1 MSDTITAPI
10 TVTSGDSVAAPL
22 IYGVSSLTVSDSDN
36 YLEVTRS
43 TVVVSGASEHNNN
56 NPNGEYVWTPASNA
70 FVQGDFKLFKNSEGT
85 VTKWYLYFSGN
96 GIATRDDA
104 DLIGNFT
111 ISDANY
117 GTTCNVTYGTRSLFF
132 AGAKTDITDIL
143 NECAYGDHFTFG
155 RGVFNYSGLIYS
167 STSTITNGRNFAGAG
182 SDAIGNHRDLAGGL
196 ILKSNTYRTA
206 TIKLV
211 QSGHDARSGG
221 TMFIALRCHG
231 RTEIIDLVIDANAE
245 SNIAQ
250 KVIREDAFRLDP
262 TELVL
267 ETFKW
272 AYTGSR
278 GNSDP
283 LAASR
288 QGGAGTDNWELN
300 PHYGCYTLR
309 GDKSILR
316 GCKFIGWTA
325 GGCNMNSETATRT
338 DEQYGNNV
346 YGHYCLIEGCSYE
359 EPVDVSWNTPYISIV
374 NPRFGLTV
382 RDTTVFLP
390 DTADDFWTLGSGLVD
405 SEGDTAWAS
414 AQTFAFP
421 NHDNTLFENNRAFNC
436 GAMFHRDTL
445 AINGSIMRGNS
456 CHNCGYGVLFA
467 MSGSNICQNIVIEE
481 NTFEVRNM
489 NGTTKGTGVKI
500 THAAGLTIPDIPY
513 TYGLTLNNNTIIG
526 VSDIARPED
535 TPAGVLADGEWAFQ
549 MGSTKDWGDIPANFF
564 TDTTF
569 KHNVMGH
576 WSTTDPSTRQV
587 TGVLNNVLD
596 DNAAA
601 GAWTPWDYDTKTSEG
616 FYTTTPTTKPV
627 VTGSAASNAALSDL
641 LTKLAALG
649 LITDS
654 TT

>member
-22 IYGVSSLTVSDSDN
+22 VYGVSSLTVSDSDN

-56 NPNGEYVWTPASNA
+56 NPNGDYVWTPASNA
-70 FVQGDFKLFKNSEGT
+70 FVQGDFKLFKNSVGT
-85 VTKWYLYFSGN
+85 VTKWYLYFSGA
-96 GIATRDDA
+96 GVATRDDA
-104 DLIGNFT
+104 DLIGNFA
-111 ISDANY
+111 ISDTDY

-167 STSTITNGRNFAGAG
+167 STSAITNGRNFADAG

-245 SNIAQ
+245 ANITTQ
-250 KVIREDAFRLDP
+250 HVMREDAFRSDP
-262 TELVL
+262 TNLVI
-267 ETFKW
+267 EEFKW

-278 GNSDP
+278 GN
-283 LAASR
+283 LAESIFANLK
-288 QGGAGTDNWELN
+288 QGGASQKNWELN

-309 GDKSILR
+309 GDKSILK

-325 GGCNMNSETATRT
+325 GGCNMDVDLDYPLEATA
-338 DEQYGNNV
+338 EQYGNNV
-346 YGHYCLIEGCSYE
+346 YGHYCLIDGCSYE
-359 EPVDVSWNTPYISIV
+359 EPVDVSWNTPYVSIV
-374 NPRFGLTV
+374 NSRFGLTV
-382 RDTTVFLP
+382 KDTTVFLP
-390 DTADDFWTLGSGLVD
+390 DTANDFWTLGG
-405 SEGDTAWAS
+405 GAWSS
-414 AQTFAFP
+414 AQTFAFA
-421 NHDNTLFENNRAFNC
+421 NHDNTLFENNRAYNC
-436 GAMFHRDTL
+436 GIMFHRDTL

-456 CHNCGYGVLFA
+456 CHNCGFGVKFA
-467 MSGSNICQNIVIEE
+467 IKEDHICQNVVIQD

-500 THAAGLTIPDIPY
+500 TGVSIETTVKGIAS
-513 TYGLTLNNNTIIG
+513 NNNTIIG
-526 VSDIARPED
+526 VTTVGSSS
-535 TPAGVLADGEWAFQ
+535 GELGFQ
-549 MGSTKDWGDIPANFF
+549 MGNVGSGGWGTGGYWF
-564 TDTTF
+564 TDISF
-569 KHNVMGH
+569 MHNVTGY
-576 WSTTDPSTRQV
+576 WSNNVMIGTGARQLQGDLINWLDGNTALRG
-587 TGVLNNVLD
+587 TGV
-596 DNAAA
+596 A
-601 GAWTPWDYDTKTSEG
+601 GVANWDPWDYDTKTSEG
-616 FYTTTPTTKPV
+616 FYSTTPTTKPAV
-627 VTGSAASNAALSDL
+627 VGSADSNAALSDL